1 MIDPVPNDPE
11 ITPARQPE
19 PPLIARARRV
29 GWALIVVAAGAA
41 LLAKS
46 AGPDWRMVL
55 GAVAIG
61 SALLGFLAIIN
72 VALVRGL
79 YRTLDEAPPPDPQ
92 NEAGERAAALEDIAH
107 PD

>member
-11 ITPARQPE
+11 ITPVRQPE

-79 YRTLDEAPPPDPQ
+79 R
-92 NEAGERAAALEDIAH
+92 
-107 PD
+107 